1 MGWVV
6 AHKRTIIEVW
16 QQLKKDNNNDGCF
29 FFEKEED
36 SC

>member
-6 AHKRTIIEVW
+6 AHKGTIIEVW
-16 QQLKKDNNNDGCF
+16 QQLKKDNNNDGYF